1 MDLVT
6 RFLRAVLVLV
16 GVDRSML
23 MSKGGEDYWLKM
35 NFSIQQRVLILG
47 SSVSIQKNGYLPK
60 LKEELDR
67 LSPNGHI
74 YFNAS
79 LGGAPIE
86 SAYSYVYSNTIYD
99 IEAFNPTVCIIEKT
113 PNDKIYFYDKLPA
126 DRIQETLAKTRNFLR
141 SLVRFLKAKQCEVI
155 LLSNYVKPDNCLSWD
170 KDSNLNYLIPMYD
183 GIATQENLLHVNIAN
198 FIYDNFNKDEINN
211 FFLDEVHL
219 SESGAEVVAKKIAL
233 DLTANS
239 SELHSNSNNLTLQLD
254 QPFSQIDL
262 ITLHKSTDHKFD
274 STLLKFHYDI
284 FDSSNSLEIISNTS
298 GYLSGLFYLS
308 DPSTGWIRIEID
320 EQESHEIGLFDL
332 SAFMPRLAY
341 RSLPKI
347 QFKNKLSFRV
357 IQKPIN
363 YEAALKTYNNSK
375 TFDPN
380 ANWAIEKYKKP
391 LLAVMQ
397 NPGNTFFKP
406 SVIMAMK

>member
-23 MSKGGEDYWLKM
+23 TSKGGEDYWLKM
-35 NFSIQQRVLILG
+35 DFSIQQRVLILG

-183 GIATQENLLHVNIAN
+183 GIATQEKLLHVNIAN
-198 FIYDNFNKDEINN
+198 FIYDNF
-211 FFLDEVHL
+211 
-219 SESGAEVVAKKIAL
+219 A
-233 DLTANS
+233 
-239 SELHSNSNNLTLQLD
+239 
-254 QPFSQIDL
+254 
-262 ITLHKSTDHKFD
+262 
-274 STLLKFHYDI
+274 
-284 FDSSNSLEIISNTS
+284 II
-298 GYLSGLFYLS
+298 
-308 DPSTGWIRIEID
+308 
-320 EQESHEIGLFDL
+320 
-332 SAFMPRLAY
+332 
-341 RSLPKI
+341 
-347 QFKNKLSFRV
+347 
-357 IQKPIN
+357 
-363 YEAALKTYNNSK
+363 
-375 TFDPN
+375 
-380 ANWAIEKYKKP
+380 
-391 LLAVMQ
+391 
-397 NPGNTFFKP
+397 
-406 SVIMAMK
+406 